1 VSTIRLDT
9 LERCFHGMIP
19 GVIATSDRE
28 GVPNVSYISQVHLI
42 DQGHVALSCQF
53 FNKTRQNLDEN
64 PRATVEIYDPL
75 TFEAYRL
82 RLSFLRSETEG
93 PLFDAMSLR
102 IQAIASHSGMT
113 GIFKLRSADIFK
125 VLSVQRKD
133 GYIDVPAVEPPDHRS
148 LSEGALTEIR
158 ALQIVSERIMRAP
171 DLDSLLTSALAALD
185 EVFGFHHGMILMP
198 DGQTDRLVTVASHGY
213 GDDGIGAEVAIGEG
227 LIGAVAKA
235 KHLLRMSSLRSDL
248 DYGRTVRD
256 EYEQQ
261 KATLGAQIP
270 LAGLSDAKSSMAIP
284 LLVQDRLVGVLAL
297 ECRDVL
303 TFGQW
308 HEAFLQVLANQ
319 IASSID
325 RMSDREE
332 PEAPAPPP
340 PPPSIPVPANAKR
353 LAFCYYK
360 NDDCVFVD
368 GEYLIRNIPAKIL
381 WKVLRAYSTENR
393 TEFSNRELRLDPSL
407 GLPAFK
413 DNLESRLI
421 LLRKRLEQKCP
432 NVRIVP
438 TRRGRFTLSVDGAVD
453 LVERDTG

>member
-1 VSTIRLDT
+1 
-9 LERCFHGMIP
+9 
-19 GVIATSDRE
+19 
-28 GVPNVSYISQVHLI
+28 
-42 DQGHVALSCQF
+42 
-53 FNKTRQNLDEN
+53 
-64 PRATVEIYDPL
+64 
-75 TFEAYRL
+75 
-82 RLSFLRSETEG
+82 
-93 PLFDAMSLR
+93 
-102 IQAIASHSGMT
+102 
-113 GIFKLRSADIFK
+113 
-125 VLSVQRKD
+125 
-133 GYIDVPAVEPPDHRS
+133 
-148 LSEGALTEIR
+148 
-158 ALQIVSERIMRAP
+158 
-171 DLDSLLTSALAALD
+171 
-185 EVFGFHHGMILMP
+185 
-198 DGQTDRLVTVASHGY
+198 
-213 GDDGIGAEVAIGEG
+213 
-227 LIGAVAKA
+227 
-235 KHLLRMSSLRSDL
+235 MSSLRSDL

-256 EYEQQ
+256 EYELQ

-319 IASSID
+319 IASGID
-325 RMSDREE
+325 RMSERDE
-332 PEAPAPPP
+332 PDAPPPAPAPP
-340 PPPSIPVPANAKR
+340 SIPLPANAKR
-353 LAFCYYK
+353 LSFCYYK

-381 WKVLRAYSTENR
+381 WKVLRAYSAENR
-393 TEFSNRELRLDPSL
+393 TEFSNRELRLDPAL

-438 TRRGRFTLSVDGAVD
+438 TRRGRFTLSIDGAVD